1 MDNFWDTFRDCIES
15 CPRSTV
21 ESMMQLVKFQPALVT
36 HTGAFFRF
44 WWRHVQIPYDD
55 PFFYDLH
62 REWKTRAATPEVRL
76 AFGFAS
82 QVWYTYRGLRLI
94 VPWLIVQIG

>member
-1 MDNFWDTFRDCIES
+1 
-15 CPRSTV
+15 
-21 ESMMQLVKFQPALVT
+21 MMQLVKFQPALVT

-62 REWKTRAATPEVRL
+62 REWKTRAATPEIRL

-82 QVWYTYRGLRLI
+82 QVWYTYLYIYRVAHLL
-94 VPWLIVQIG
+94 VDKLLLTLK